1 MDRITEITPVGM
13 DVHNN
18 RILVLRTRFP
28 VKIIARM
35 WSFPNM
41 LSLVTVLSVDQKPY

>member
-1 MDRITEITPVGM
+1 MDRITEITPAGM
-13 DVHNN
+13 KVHNN
-18 RILVLRTRFP
+18 GILVLPTRFR

-41 LSLVTVLSVDQKPY
+41 FSLVTVLSVNQKTY